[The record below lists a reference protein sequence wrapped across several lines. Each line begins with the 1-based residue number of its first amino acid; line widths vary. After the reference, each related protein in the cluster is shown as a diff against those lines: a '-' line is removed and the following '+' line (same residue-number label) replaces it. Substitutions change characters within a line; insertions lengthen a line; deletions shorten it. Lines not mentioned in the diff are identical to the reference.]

1 MRKFRYTETLAL
13 VAAGAAVLLQ
23 LFKGIDGFPRQVALF
38 FWPADYLW
46 QYLRT
51 EVAKG
56 VIRTVVSNVA
66 VFSIL
71 AALEG
76 ALLGFL
82 LDSFLR
88 YRRVILRR
96 RVKYLSYSKDRVDLA
111 FRRRVL
117 EIVSKYDP
125 AGLLTITTDGEIY
138 RPEAELILGNLK
150 HLGSAKGLQ
159 RFCRRHFKRHFG
171 RRAVSA
177 FDKYEDLS
185 KDIWFGYKQLRSSP
199 RQAPP
204 STPGT

>member
-1 MRKFRYTETLAL
+1 MRKFRCTETFAL
-13 VAAGAAVLLQ
+13 VAAGLAVLLQ
-23 LFKGIDGFPRQVALF
+23 IFEQVDDFPRQIGLL
-38 FWPADYLW
+38 FWPADFLW
-46 QYLRT
+46 QYLRI
-51 EVAKG
+51 EVGKG
-56 VIRTVVSNVA
+56 AIRTVVGNVA

-82 LDSFLR
+82 LDLFLR
-88 YRRVILRR
+88 YRRLNLRH
-96 RVKYLSYSKDRVDLA
+96 RVKYLSYSKNPMDLA

-125 AGLLTITTDGEIY
+125 ARLLTMTADEEVY
-138 RPEAELILGNLK
+138 RPEAELILGSLK

-159 RFCRRHFKRHFG
+159 RFCQKNFKRHFG

-177 FDKYEDLS
+177 FDQYKALS
-185 KDIWFGYKQLRSSP
+185 KDIWAGYKQVRSAP

-204 STPGT
+204 TTHGV